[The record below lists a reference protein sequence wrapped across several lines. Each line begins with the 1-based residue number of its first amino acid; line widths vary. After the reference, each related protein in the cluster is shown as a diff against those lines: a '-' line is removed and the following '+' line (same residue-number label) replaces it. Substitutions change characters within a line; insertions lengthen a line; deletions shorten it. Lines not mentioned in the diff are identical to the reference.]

1 MGSERINI
9 YEGNKPFVFISYS
22 SKDRDWVRS
31 KLEQLSNLNVRI
43 WYDDG
48 THGGEEWNTTI
59 ETHIKRCT
67 LIILFATPNSLSSSF
82 VKRELSIGHDTLGKP
97 VLPIFNKKD
106 GYRRLLP
113 DGMLWLDTLQCRFL
127 DTTDLS
133 RIAKKDIPSSCKG
146 DGAPS
151 PAPPSSP
158 APSSPSSHT
167 PSGSSSSIR
176 VVFAKV
182 DSFIMPP
189 IMEEYK
195 SELKENIRNN
205 RVRKAYED
213 AQVYLNN
220 IFPLFLRLFEFSGSL
235 RNKVNDYL
243 GPNTFYIKGCEIVI
257 RDILSNHGLYSYFS
271 SINEKA
277 NKVKH
282 PDGSSHSSMN
292 LREFCGRYNDFLDE
306 LDKFLSRRTSKEV
319 NIFRNLKVN
328 YKKVVKS
335 AGAPPS
341 PKPVEPSKPVTS
353 PKLNPIVPTSKKKDK
368 KSKIR
373 EWDIDFSIVEK
384 NRTAVVTGFLRKSIK
399 VTLNIH
405 IGNPHD
411 YPLKDVEITAYY
423 GDDSVKRLYYTDSE
437 NTEVEYEVSWSKK
450 ENIRKIKFVAVVK
463 YRIRALKWA
472 PKEATTT
479 VTF

>member
-22 SKDRDWVRS
+22 SKDRDWVRP
-31 KLEQLSNLNVRI
+31 KLEQLSNLKVRL
-43 WYDDG
+43 WYDNG
-48 THGGEEWNTTI
+48 TLGGEDWNTTI
-59 ETHIKRCT
+59 EAHIKNCA
-67 LIILFATPNSLSSSF
+67 LIILFATPNSLSSPF

-113 DGMLWLDTLQCRFL
+113 NGMLWLDTLQCRFL

-133 RIAKKDIPSSCKG
+133 KIAKKDIPSSCKG

-151 PAPPSSP
+151 PAPSSP
-158 APSSPSSHT
+158 IPSSPSSHA
-167 PSGSSSSIR
+167 PSESSSSIR
-176 VVFAKV
+176 VVSAKV
-182 DSFIMPP
+182 DNFVMPP

-205 RVRKAYED
+205 RVHKAYED

-220 IFPLFLRLFEFSGSL
+220 IFPLFLRLCDFNGSL

-257 RDILSNHGLYSYFS
+257 RDVLSNHGLYAYFS

-277 NKVKH
+277 NKIKH
-282 PDGSSHSSMN
+282 PDGSPHSLMN
-292 LREFCGRYNDFLDE
+292 LGEFCGRYNDFLDA
-306 LDKFLSRRTSKEV
+306 LDKFLSHKTSKEV

-328 YKKVVKS
+328 YKKVMKG
-335 AGAPPS
+335 AGAPPN
-341 PKPVEPSKPVTS
+341 PKPTEPPKPNPVPPT
-353 PKLNPIVPTSKKKDK
+353 PKKNDK

-384 NRTAVVTGFLRKSIK
+384 SRTAVVTGFLRKSIK

-405 IGNPHD
+405 IGNPHN
-411 YPLKDVEITAYY
+411 YPLKEVEITAYY
-423 GDDSVKRLYYTDSE
+423 GDDSMKRLYYADSE
-437 NTEVEYEVSWSKK
+437 NTEAVYEVSWPKK
-450 ENIRKIKFVAVVK
+450 ENIRKIKFSAVVK
-463 YRIRALKWA
+463 YKIRAFKWA

>member
-31 KLEQLSNLNVRI
+31 KLEQLSNLNVRL

-59 ETHIKRCT
+59 EAHIKKCA

-133 RIAKKDIPSSCKG
+133 KIAKKDIPSSCKG

-151 PAPPSSP
+151 PAPF
-158 APSSPSSHT
+158 SPSSHT
-167 PSGSSSSIR
+167 PSESSSSIR
-176 VVFAKV
+176 VISAKV
-182 DSFIMPP
+182 DNFVMPP

-205 RVRKAYED
+205 RVHKAYED

-220 IFPLFLRLFEFSGSL
+220 IFPLFLRLCEFNGSL

-257 RDILSNHGLYSYFS
+257 RDILSNHGLYAYFS

-277 NKVKH
+277 NKIKH
-282 PDGSSHSSMN
+282 PDGSPHSLMN
-292 LREFCGRYNDFLDE
+292 LGEFCGRYNDFLDA
-306 LDKFLSRRTSKEV
+306 LDKFLSRKTSKEV

-328 YKKVVKS
+328 YKKVMKG

-341 PKPVEPSKPVTS
+341 PKPTEPPKPNPVPPT
-353 PKLNPIVPTSKKKDK
+353 PKKNDK

-405 IGNPHD
+405 IGNPHN
-411 YPLKDVEITAYY
+411 YPLKEVEITAYY
-423 GDDSVKRLYYTDSE
+423 GDDSMKRLYYADSE
-437 NTEVEYEVSWSKK
+437 NTEAVYEVSWSKK
-450 ENIRKIKFVAVVK
+450 ENIHKIKFSAVVK
-463 YRIRALKWA
+463 YKIRAFKWA